1 MELLS
6 PGILSVLVNIL
17 IKLMAV
23 ESLVFAPFF
32 AAHARHPHQMALE
45 EEWKINGTLILPR
58 RALGTYVIEKFQF
71 IHMVHFFL
79 FVSLVLCCSH
89 VELVNHGITYFR
101 VYCSKWSNC
110 LAFYRIRVWTWVCWE
125 V

>member
-1 MELLS
+1 
-6 PGILSVLVNIL
+6 
-17 IKLMAV
+17 
-23 ESLVFAPFF
+23 
-32 AAHARHPHQMALE
+32 MALE

-89 VELVNHGITYFR
+89 VELVSHGIT
-101 VYCSKWSNC
+101 
-110 LAFYRIRVWTWVCWE
+110 
-125 V
+125 